1 MELLGSGEY
10 LNNSHSSFI
19 PQSFIGDFNVIV
31 SGQEKF
37 GGLPF
42 LDSNISAIND
52 LIHQNHLLDVGFSGP
67 AYTWS
72 NGRAFQGLFWQHLD
86 RVMAN
91 PEWCIAFNCA
101 DILHLPRISSDHAP
115 ILLNT
120 SIPIARAPPNYKFEA
135 YWISHPE
142 FLQKIGVEE
151 ELVVLNIRSLS

>member
-1 MELLGSGEY
+1 MLIFSWNYWGLG
-10 LNNSHSSFI
+10 
-19 PQSFIGDFNVIV
+19 
-31 SGQEKF
+31 
-37 GGLPF
+37 
-42 LDSNISAIND
+42 NISTIRT
-52 LIHQNHLLDVGFSGP
+52 LRSFLRGFSGP